1 MIAHSLIVLVSFLSC
16 IIGPIVLA
24 ITTAQEDKYKPDLRD
39 PHQTDTHF
47 LKG

>member
-1 MIAHSLIVLVSFLSC
+1 MIAHSLIVLVSFLGC

-24 ITTAQEDKYKPDLRD
+24 ITTAQEDKYKPDPRLS
-39 PHQTDTHF
+39 HQKDAHF

>member
-1 MIAHSLIVLVSFLSC
+1 MIAHSIVVLVAFLSC

-24 ITTAQEDKYKPDLRD
+24 VTTLHEDEYKPDPRLS
-39 PHQTDTHF
+39 HQKDAHF

>member
-1 MIAHSLIVLVSFLSC
+1 MIAHSLIVLISFLSC

-24 ITTAQEDKYKPDLRD
+24 ITTAQEDKYKPEPRV
-39 PHQTDTHF
+39 PQQRDTHF